1 MFSSQVQGTENPVVW
16 ADLEQI
22 VAEHC
27 HWDFFRN
34 QTVFVTGGGGL
45 LASYLV
51 RALLLASDSLDLNVR
66 LTCLLRS
73 VPSAGSRLDP
83 WLHHPNLSLIYGS
96 AENYP
101 YGQLEPQEIVV
112 HAASSASPRAY
123 SMDPVGVLM
132 PNSVGTAKL
141 CEQARKWGSRRFLFF
156 STGEV
161 YGLNSKKQLNEFDF
175 GYLDPNTVRSCYAES
190 KRMGE
195 TTCRAYS
202 HQYGLSTSCVRIF
215 HTYGPQMDLEDGRVF
230 ADFVRDA
237 LNGQAIALA
246 SSGNAR
252 RCFCYLGDA
261 TAAFLQLLVCGS
273 AGEAYNL
280 ANPDAET
287 SINNLAHLIGGLVE
301 PKLQVC
307 QVDPGIAKPG
317 YMASPVPCSLPSIAK
332 LQALGWRP
340 TTDLKSGFSRTLL
353 SYQV

>member
-1 MFSSQVQGTENPVVW
+1 MFSSEIQRNENPIVW
-16 ADLEQI
+16 EDLEQI

-27 HWDFFRN
+27 HWDFYQN
-34 QTVFVTGGGGL
+34 QTVLVTGGGGL

-51 RALLLASDSLDLNVR
+51 RALLRASDSLDLNVR
-66 LTCLLRS
+66 VTCLLRS
-73 VPSAGSRLDP
+73 APSTGSRLGP

-96 AENYP
+96 AEAYP
-101 YGQLEPQEIVV
+101 YGQLKPQNIVV

-123 SMDPVGVLM
+123 SKDPVGVLL
-132 PNSVGTAKL
+132 PNSIGTAQL

-161 YGLNSKKQLNEFDF
+161 YGVNEKEYLNELDF

-195 TTCRAYS
+195 TTCKAYA
-202 HQYGLSTSCVRIF
+202 HQYGLSTSCARIF

-237 LNGQAIALA
+237 LKGQPIALA
-246 SSGNAR
+246 STGTAR
-252 RCFCYLGDA
+252 RCFCYLSDA
-261 TAAFLQLLVCGS
+261 TAAFLQLLVKGGS
-273 AGEAYNL
+273 GEAYNL

-287 SINNLAHLIGGLVE
+287 SIIDLAKLISCLVE
-301 PKLQVC
+301 PRLEVC
-307 QVDPGIAKPG
+307 SVDPGIVKPD
-317 YMASPVPCSLPSIAK
+317 YMASPVQFSLPSIAK
-332 LQALGWRP
+332 LQDLGWRP